1 MHKETIKVP
10 ANAGGY
16 YIEGLG
22 IYAWQKTY
30 SRFFSESKVKEINIL
45 ISIDSQ
51 FYYIQ
56 FSHSIF
62 NFKGTLYL
70 GEFL

>member
-45 ISIDSQ
+45 ISIET
-51 FYYIQ
+51 FLA
-56 FSHSIF
+56 SITF
-62 NFKGTLYL
+62 WYSKYKSR
-70 GEFL
+70 